1 MNLKANKKINQGTYS
16 ILSKVSFSR
25 PKSTTRDGGRTLTL
39 RQIMSLRISEKM
51 YLLGILLIALGIGF
65 AILSVV
71 FLIKGIIKLNK
82 LKDKDIKIEFKY
94 SETKKKEDNL

>member
-1 MNLKANKKINQGTYS
+1 
-16 ILSKVSFSR
+16 
-25 PKSTTRDGGRTLTL
+25 
-39 RQIMSLRISEKM
+39 MSLRIGEKM
-51 YLLGILLIALGIGF
+51 YVLGILLIALGIGF

-71 FLIKGIIKLNK
+71 LLIKGIIQLNK

>member
-1 MNLKANKKINQGTYS
+1 
-16 ILSKVSFSR
+16 
-25 PKSTTRDGGRTLTL
+25 
-39 RQIMSLRISEKM
+39 M
-51 YLLGILLIALGIGF
+51 YVLGILLIALGIGF

-71 FLIKGIIKLNK
+71 FLIKGIIQLNK

>member
-1 MNLKANKKINQGTYS
+1 
-16 ILSKVSFSR
+16 
-25 PKSTTRDGGRTLTL
+25 
-39 RQIMSLRISEKM
+39 MSLRIGEKM
-51 YLLGILLIALGIGF
+51 YVLGILLIALGIGF

-71 FLIKGIIKLNK
+71 FLIKGIIQLNK

>member
-1 MNLKANKKINQGTYS
+1 
-16 ILSKVSFSR
+16 
-25 PKSTTRDGGRTLTL
+25 
-39 RQIMSLRISEKM
+39 MSLRIGEKM
-51 YLLGILLIALGIGF
+51 YVLGILLLALGIGF

-71 FLIKGIIKLNK
+71 FLIKGIIQLNK